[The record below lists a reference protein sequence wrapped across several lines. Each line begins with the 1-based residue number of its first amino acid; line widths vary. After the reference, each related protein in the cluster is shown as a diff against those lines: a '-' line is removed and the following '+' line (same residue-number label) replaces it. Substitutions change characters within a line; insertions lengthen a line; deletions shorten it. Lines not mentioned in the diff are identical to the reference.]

1 MLVCERGPACA
12 GQLVCSVWTARPPAA
27 LKRGAHAPG
36 PGEVV
41 GHIRGCEEWVQCDG
55 THEYTLTAHMQR
67 WGLSHSSPNFPH
79 TAPYSPPHSS
89 PNMYT

>member
-1 MLVCERGPACA
+1 MQVSWCA
-12 GQLVCSVWTARPPAA
+12 VSGL
-27 LKRGAHAPG
+27 LDHLLLLRGAHAPSVLG
-36 PGEVV
+36 QVV

-55 THEYTLTAHMQR
+55 TREYTLPAHMQR

-89 PNMYT
+89 PNMYA